1 MWSRLYDKLYD
12 KLGDIL
18 ALLALPITLPLYYW
32 NERRDKRKKDTSRC
46 CNKK

>member
-1 MWSRLYDKLYD
+1 MWRGRFLN

-32 NERRDKRKKDTSRC
+32 NEWRDRRKKNISRSR
-46 CNKK
+46 NKK